1 MTTTE
6 EDHRHLS
13 KSQDHSPHILSD
25 SFPLFRTHRILLKFL
40 PQNLNEWHE
49 GSKNVPSSF
58 STFIQIHLDIFLS
71 TWTASLLFFTSSRT
85 LHHHHFHKIIC
96 LPPLAYQSHQNSFCY
111 LPFVQFP
118 FASTL
123 GLMYNNTQLTSISF
137 NYFPLKISL
146 SFKTIPLPQPTHM
159 DRMQMKVTSHLVQI
173 F

>member
-1 MTTTE
+1 M
-6 EDHRHLS
+6 
-13 KSQDHSPHILSD
+13 
-25 SFPLFRTHRILLKFL
+25 
-40 PQNLNEWHE
+40 
-49 GSKNVPSSF
+49 
-58 STFIQIHLDIFLS
+58 S

-146 SFKTIPLPQPTHM
+146 SFKNIPLPQPTHM

-173 F
+173 FWKMDHPVSSWCSQFLLPPVPSSISGAYFLQCFSTYFSISYADNNNYVIVQPKIF